1 MNVNMVPIVREESG
15 LARSSRNAY
24 LSPEE
29 KQAALVLSRSLKKAE
44 EAYKT
49 GETSV
54 DALKNIVR
62 NEIATEPMAVI
73 DYVELYSFDELKE
86 ISQVKGESLLAIAVK
101 IGKTRLIDNI
111 IIGC

>member
-1 MNVNMVPIVREESG
+1 M
-15 LARSSRNAY
+15 RNPAWQEA
-24 LSPEE
+24 P
-29 KQAALVLSRSLKKAE
+29 LKKAE

-54 DALKNIVR
+54 EVLKNIVR

>member
-1 MNVNMVPIVREESG
+1 
-15 LARSSRNAY
+15 
-24 LSPEE
+24 
-29 KQAALVLSRSLKKAE
+29 
-44 EAYKT
+44 
-49 GETSV
+49 
-54 DALKNIVR
+54 
-62 NEIATEPMAVI
+62 MAVI